1 MKNTELVWRE
11 LVDAAVTR
19 GERLWDNLEDL
30 AFRSGVAVSTAAYAL
45 RRPVEIG
52 AVQRHHSGFTVVNPG
67 KALTLLCAARS
78 VAADALAVMTLGPT
92 QIVNMRDSPMGRGLI
107 EGGASAAVALL
118 GGVNTVSDYSEHLIY
133 LRTEDAVHEV
143 REGLDGA
150 RPAHHDGVERD
161 RVKVTFLRA
170 DKRAARVWRRHTS
183 FAQTYADLFA
193 TPGWQASEFRLAL
206 DDKFLGKRDWDQG

>member
-11 LVDAAVTR
+11 LVDAAVAR

-52 AVQRHHSGFTVVNPG
+52 AVQRHRSGFTVVNPG

-78 VAADALAVMTLGPT
+78 VEADALAVMTLTRT
-92 QIVNMRDSPMGRGLI
+92 QIGDMRASPLGREFI
-107 EGGASAAVALL
+107 EGGPSSAVALL
-118 GGVNTVSDYSEHLIY
+118 GGINTVSDYSEHLIY
-133 LRTEDAVHEV
+133 LRTEDAVHEM
-143 REGLDGA
+143 RARLDGA
-150 RPAHHDGVERD
+150 RQAHHDRSEGGRA
-161 RVKVTFLRA
+161 KVTFLRA
-170 DKRAARVWRRHTS
+170 DKRAARVWRSHTS

-206 DDKFLGKRDWDQG
+206 DEKFLGKRDWDQG